1 MARFDEGFL
10 RDQVT
15 KRQGWASKGLRAG
28 SGKAFTLPN
37 PPGSVQSKGSGKKK
51 KGKTIPGLKLGDP
64 GYVSPHAVAL
74 AMLAKDPSLRTGN
87 QEYYEQVDLFAR
99 VEVMDPELYAL
110 MSAVPNGGYRPGKTA
125 GMMKASGQKDGYPD
139 VVVDLPAGVYH
150 GCRLELKAK
159 GGRVSEYQTIKLRLL
174 SGRGYYCA
182 LVEGVDEALSVLMKY
197 RALQKGEVMPPWPRN
212 SAWDNEEIEQ

>member
-1 MARFDEGFL
+1 MTKFDEGFL
-10 RDQVT
+10 RDQVA

-28 SGKAFTLPN
+28 SGKAFAFPN
-37 PPGSVQSKGSGKKK
+37 PPGSVSGKGKGGKK
-51 KGKTIPGLKLGDP
+51 SIPGAKLGDP
-64 GYVSPHAVAL
+64 GYVSPHAIAL
-74 AMLAKDPSLRTGN
+74 AMLAKNPDLRKGN

-99 VEVMDPELYAL
+99 VEVMDPDLYAL

-150 GCRLELKAK
+150 GCRLELKAR
-159 GGRVSEYQTIKLRLL
+159 GGRVSDSQIIKLRLL

-182 LVEGVDEALSVLMKY
+182 LVEGVDEALDVLMRY
-197 RALQKGEVMPPWPRN
+197 RRLLAGEVMAPWARN
-212 SAWDNEEIEQ
+212 SAWQIEEIEQ